1 MTDTQREFE
10 KWLTENCFVHE
21 HANGDSEAVIST
33 DDIRAYWQAALAHS
47 QKVAVKVNKIPE
59 HEWNE
64 GSDYPS
70 RDSYADGYANGW
82 NDCVDAIT
90 NRKDE

>member
-1 MTDTQREFE
+1 MTDTQREFDE
-10 KWLTENCFVHE
+10 WWDADRLTQTNPYRKDTPIWWAWEGF
-21 HANGDSEAVIST
+21 
-33 DDIRAYWQAALAHS
+33 QAALAHS
-47 QKVAVKVNKIPE
+47 QKRDLPAKKPE
-59 HEWNE
+59 HEWNQ

-82 NDCVDAIT
+82 NDCIDAIT